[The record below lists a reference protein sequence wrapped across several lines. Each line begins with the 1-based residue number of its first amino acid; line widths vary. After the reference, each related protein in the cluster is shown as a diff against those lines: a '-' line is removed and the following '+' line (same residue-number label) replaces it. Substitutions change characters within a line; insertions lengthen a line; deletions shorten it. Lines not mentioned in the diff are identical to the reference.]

1 MTFFYLRQ
9 GFMRGATPCRRQQ
22 ARRDLEH
29 HRHNALQITPAHERA
44 HAHSLPARTENVL
57 ALLLLLVA
65 ATAEDKGT
73 DASGTVEPPRVRI
86 VSPVHG
92 AVLREHHVSVHAE
105 VHFALPSCV
114 THVRLRA

>member
-1 MTFFYLRQ
+1 
-9 GFMRGATPCRRQQ
+9 MRAKECRRQHAQ
-22 ARRDLEH
+22 RDLEH
-29 HRHNALQITPAHERA
+29 HRHNAHQITSAHTRV
-44 HAHSLPARTENVL
+44 HAHSLPACTEKVVL

-73 DASGTVEPPRVRI
+73 DASGTEEPPRVRI